1 MDEKSVW
8 RLFVMRKYKTANTTL
23 ITIQKNMKNSFLL
36 LLSKNMWVKSF
47 DKQEKNRMIDI
58 RL

>member
-23 ITIQKNMKNSFLL
+23 ITIQKNIKRPLTRLL
-36 LLSKNMWVKSF
+36 G
-47 DKQEKNRMIDI
+47 
-58 RL
+58 

>member
-23 ITIQKNMKNSFLL
+23 IAIQKNIKTPLTRLL
-36 LLSKNMWVKSF
+36 G
-47 DKQEKNRMIDI
+47 
-58 RL
+58 

>member
-23 ITIQKNMKNSFLL
+23 ITIQKDIKNYCVINLT
-36 LLSKNMWVKSF
+36 
-47 DKQEKNRMIDI
+47 MI
-58 RL
+58 

>member
-23 ITIQKNMKNSFLL
+23 ITIQKKYEKLL
-36 LLSKNMWVKSF
+36 DTIARIVYHHIQASK
-47 DKQEKNRMIDI
+47 
-58 RL
+58 

>member
-23 ITIQKNMKNSFLL
+23 ITIQKDIKNSLT
-36 LLSKNMWVKSF
+36 
-47 DKQEKNRMIDI
+47 
-58 RL
+58 RLPG